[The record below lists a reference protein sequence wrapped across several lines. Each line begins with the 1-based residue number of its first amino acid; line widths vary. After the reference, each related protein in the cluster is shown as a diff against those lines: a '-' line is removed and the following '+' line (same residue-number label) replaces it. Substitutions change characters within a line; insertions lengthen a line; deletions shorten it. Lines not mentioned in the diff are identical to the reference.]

1 MALNPRQMLGL
12 ANTRPSLQYQQ
23 LNQAYQSD
31 PRRMLGQ
38 TLMGQGASAAPVRTP
53 LQGLGR
59 LSSALVGAYLQ
70 RKAGDAQVERET
82 AMTDQ
87 IMGML
92 PENASPQVSQFASA
106 YPTAFAQAA
115 GSALLA
121 PTSSQRIVNQG
132 DLAYV
137 QTDTNNPLSGR
148 TTQSMG
154 NLVQRRAA
162 PKTFRDMTA
171 SEVAQRGLPTN
182 QGQAYQLGSD
192 GSIKTIGGGG
202 ININTGDKK
211 GGEAIVSSLTT
222 LSEKATSSRET
233 MTRVDQMIGLLDGGV
248 QTGFGE
254 ETFTGLRKL
263 GQVFNPDYKVKEVAG
278 AEAFTANAN
287 AMIGPLVKQLGS
299 NPTDKDLG
307 FFVTASPTLGKSVA
321 GNKLLLKGIKLS
333 QARQIALSEAAQNF
347 IQLDENKG
355 IGAEGLQGYVK
366 LQKHLT
372 NFVKTSPL
380 FQQGGQLLIDE
391 YTQLTGSPP
400 PSASG
405 SALDDLINQGLVA
418 N

>member
-12 ANTRPSLQYQQ
+12 ANTRPSMQYQQ
-23 LNQAYQSD
+23 LNNAYQSD

-38 TLMGQGASAAPVRTP
+38 TLMGQGASSAPVRTP
-53 LQGLGR
+53 LEGLGR

-121 PTSSQRIVNQG
+121 PTSSQRIVDQG

-154 NLVQRRAA
+154 NLVQRRAPTDA
-162 PKTFRDMTA
+162 RTSAMKNAEAQGLVPGTA
-171 SEVAQRGLPTN
+171 EYNAFIDKS
-182 QGQAYQLGSD
+182 S
-192 GSIKTIGGGG
+192 SG
-202 ININTGDKK
+202 ITVNTGDKK
-211 GGEAIVSSLTT
+211 GGEAIVSSLLT
-222 LSEKATSSRET
+222 LSEKATSSRDT
-233 MTRVDQMIGLLDGGV
+233 MARVDQMIGLLDAGV

-254 ETFTGLRKL
+254 ETFTGFRKL

-299 NPTDKDLG
+299 NPTDKDLN

-405 SALDDLINQGLVA
+405 SALNDLINQGLVA

>member
-12 ANTRPSLQYQQ
+12 NNTRPSMQYQQ

-38 TLMGQGASAAPVRTP
+38 TLMAQGASSAPVRTP

-92 PENASPQVSQFASA
+92 PENASPQVRQFASA

-121 PTSSQRIVNQG
+121 PTSSQRIVDQG

-137 QTDTNNPLSGR
+137 QTDTANPLSGT

-154 NLVQRRAA
+154 NLVQRRAPTDA
-162 PKTFRDMTA
+162 RTSAMKNA
-171 SEVAQRGLPTN
+171 EAKGLVAGTPEYN
-182 QGQAYQLGSD
+182 AFIDKS
-192 GSIKTIGGGG
+192 SSG
-202 ININTGDKK
+202 ITVNTGNKK
-211 GGEAIVSSLTT
+211 AGDAIVTT
-222 LSEKATSSRET
+222 LTGLADSATSARQTMSRVE
-233 MTRVDQMIGLLDGGV
+233 QMSGLLDAGLV
-248 QTGFGE
+248 TGFGA
-254 ETFTGLRKL
+254 ETVNSLRRV
-263 GQVFNPDYKVKEVAG
+263 GQFFNPNYKLQEVAG
-278 AEAFTANAN
+278 AEAFIGNAN

-299 NPTDKDLG
+299 NPTDKDLK
-307 FFVTASPTLGKSVA
+307 FFETASPTVTKTVE
-321 GNKLLLKGIKLS
+321 GNKLLLKGLKLQS
-333 QARQIALSEAAQNF
+333 ARQVALSEAAQNF
-347 IQLDENKG
+347 MLLPENKDIDG
-355 IGAEGLQGYVK
+355 FTGLVR
-366 LQKHLT
+366 LQRHLS
-372 NFVKTSPL
+372 NFVNTNPIFK
-380 FQQGGQLLIDE
+380 QGGKLLLDE
-391 YTQLTGSPP
+391 YTKLNGSPP
-400 PSASG
+400 PSTSG
-405 SALDDLINQGLVA
+405 SALDDLIDLGLVA